1 MAKQQSTKDL
11 FKAIEAN
18 DIKRAFSILA
28 AYKNDIDYTYQHKGK
43 TLLMFL
49 CSRYITFS
57 LASDNAGCKN
67 YEEYRDKMISFLNLL
82 IMSARDN
89 NALNIADENGKT
101 TLMYLTEKISYVED
115 PSFIHAISSQ
125 IKNGG

>member
-1 MAKQQSTKDL
+1 MAKQQNTKDL

-28 AYKNDIDYTYQHKGK
+28 AHKNDIDYTYQHKGK
-43 TLLMFL
+43 TILMFL

-57 LASDNAGCKN
+57 LASYNAGCKN

-101 TLMYLTEKISYVED
+101 TLMYLVLTQME
-115 PSFIHAISSQ
+115 P
-125 IKNGG
+125 N